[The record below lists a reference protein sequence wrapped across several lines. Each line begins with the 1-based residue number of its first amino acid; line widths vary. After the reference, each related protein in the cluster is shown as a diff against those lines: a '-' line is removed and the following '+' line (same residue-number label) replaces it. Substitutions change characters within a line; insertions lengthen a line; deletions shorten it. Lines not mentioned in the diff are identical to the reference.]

1 MTNSPNGSGSCH
13 SIARWKIGSRDI
25 VILHLIQQQKSEKGG
40 EILTTLSYS
49 FFSFF
54 LSLSHSLFLSC
65 SLSLLLSFSLPL
77 SLSLSLYLSLFF
89 SLSLSSLSL
98 SIYQSLSFPSFSLT
112 LSLSL
117 SPFLSKYPSLLFI
130 IYLRVSAF
138 WGRAHMGVAL
148 NGFVMAGRR
157 CEASIEHR
165 LKQMKEDGRR

>member
-1 MTNSPNGSGSCH
+1 
-13 SIARWKIGSRDI
+13 
-25 VILHLIQQQKSEKGG
+25 
-40 EILTTLSYS
+40 
-49 FFSFF
+49 
-54 LSLSHSLFLSC
+54 
-65 SLSLLLSFSLPL
+65 LLSFSLPL